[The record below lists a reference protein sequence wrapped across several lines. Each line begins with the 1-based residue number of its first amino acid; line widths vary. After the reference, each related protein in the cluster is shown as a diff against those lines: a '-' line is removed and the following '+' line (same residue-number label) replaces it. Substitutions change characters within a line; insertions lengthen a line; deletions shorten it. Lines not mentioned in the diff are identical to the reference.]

1 MDLKKVEQI
10 VISHDHQDHIG
21 GLPAVLKRN
30 HEVSVYLPV
39 SFASEIIRRVEAK
52 KAEVVSVDEPVEICR
67 NVYTTGEMGV
77 EIKEQSLII
86 NTNKGLVIVTG
97 CSHQGIVEVL
107 RRAKEL
113 FDRPIHL
120 VFGGF
125 HLGQESRAEIEEII
139 RQFKEMGVER
149 CGATHCTGETGAFEM
164 FKEAYGKNYV
174 NMGTG
179 RILEI
184 NKN

>member
-1 MDLKKVEQI
+1 MI
-10 VISHDHQDHIG
+10 ISHDFRDHIG
-21 GLPAVLKRN
+21 ALPAVLGRN
-30 HEVSVYLPV
+30 HEVSVYLPA
-39 SFASEIIRRVEAK
+39 SFDTEIVRSVEAK
-52 KAEVVSVDEPVEICR
+52 RARVVSVEESVEICP
-67 NVYTTGEMGV
+67 NVFTTGEMGG

-86 NTNKGLVIVTG
+86 DTHKGLIIVTG
-97 CSHQGIVEVL
+97 CSHQGIVEIL
-107 RRAKEL
+107 RRATEL
-113 FDRPIHL
+113 FDRPIYL

-125 HLGQESRAEIEEII
+125 HLGQESGAELEEII

-164 FKEAYGKNYV
+164 FKEAYGENFV
-174 NMGTG
+174 PMGAG